1 MKGIQT
7 YLLTVSATAILV
19 SLFSGLV
26 SDEKIKNT
34 AVYAGGLV
42 LILTM
47 LAPVMKIDGKMLE
60 QALNKLEQSLETFQT
75 DSAKQSGI
83 LYASRIKQQAEEYI
97 LDKTADMGIAVTVD
111 VTVCN
116 DGNFPVPVAASV
128 KGSLTELQKDQI
140 ADLLEHDLGI
150 KREAQSWESS

>member
-60 QALNKLEQSLETFQT
+60 QALNRLEQTLETFQA
-75 DSAKQSGI
+75 DSVKQSGI

-111 VTVCN
+111 VTVCD
-116 DGNFPVPVAASV
+116 DGNLPVPVAASV